1 MIKDVQAIVDHSA
14 VKYNCSFSVAVK
26 APKLP
31 STLTWA
37 AGGATT
43 DSKFAWGSITK
54 MWTGSSAVGSALP
67 TRQTPGACVS
77 HAGASIMQLV
87 ASGALTLDTPAAP
100 IVDAQLAAMKKIN
113 FPGLNFTTLAE
124 LYGPDVGKVTIHNL
138 LAMQSGIPDF
148 DTANP
153 SRIPGGKDKDSF
165 RASVYANPNQDFLEP
180 ALMSVPWVALGK
192 LESTPGTGFHYSSTN
207 FGILGLILAHFAQ
220 EDDYRYFNQSS
231 FLQAVPALAALR
243 SQIDWGV
250 RGSPADLGVINGF
263 DRTDYNGQV
272 PRCAVFCVLYVRS
285 AHNHV
290 PTQPADGATLTHC
303 VACHAFVGCSCRLSQ
318 CGMQRTALHAT
329 RSWVAVADC
338 VRHAPHCI
346 ARMCRMCDC

>member
-1 MIKDVQAIVDHSA
+1 
-14 VKYNCSFSVAVK
+14 
-26 APKLP
+26 
-31 STLTWA
+31 
-37 AGGATT
+37 
-43 DSKFAWGSITK
+43 
-54 MWTGSSAVGSALP
+54 
-67 TRQTPGACVS
+67 
-77 HAGASIMQLV
+77 MQLV

-338 VRHAPHCI
+338 VRHAPHCV